1 MAAMTQALDYP
12 ADEDGGTAYRER
24 AKGMLNQI
32 AQQARLALADQCIDL
47 DLFFLAPNSG
57 EAILIYGTPGNPDD
71 ASWERVGEIVA
82 PILGRLIGLRGT
94 RRQEVICAT
103 MHDEESHDAVA

>member
-12 ADEDGGTAYRER
+12 ADEDGVTAYRER

-71 ASWERVGEIVA
+71 ASWERVGEIVVHFPRA
-82 PILGRLIGLRGT
+82 GFWIAREG
-94 RRQEVICAT
+94 
-103 MHDEESHDAVA
+103 

>member
-1 MAAMTQALDYP
+1 METQALDYP
-12 ADEDGGTAYRER
+12 ADDDDVTAHRER
-24 AKGMLNQI
+24 AKGMLDQI

-57 EAILIYGTPGNPDD
+57 DAILIYGTPGSPDD

-94 RRQEVICAT
+94 RRRDVVCAAT
-103 MHDEESHDAVA
+103 HDQESHDAVA